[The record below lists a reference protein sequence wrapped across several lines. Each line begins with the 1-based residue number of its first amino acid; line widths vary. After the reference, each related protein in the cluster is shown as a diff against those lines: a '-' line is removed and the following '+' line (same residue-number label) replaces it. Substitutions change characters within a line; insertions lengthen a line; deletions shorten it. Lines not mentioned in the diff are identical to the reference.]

1 MKINNQLQVVSF
13 IMLTTLVV
21 SCMTN
26 PKGLSTR
33 YASDLSPTRNEEIY
47 RLEDSVHT
55 IFHLNTDTLYIGKK
69 FPPGTSKVDPRKSV
83 STRDAFNE
91 DKETNELIK
100 SCFSTDR
107 IEILKENRV
116 GFILYLYIDS
126 NGIVREVE
134 ILVHNKYVKMIYDE
148 EIKCICNTLKGLKKS
163 IPPAYVDF
171 AFHKIG
177 HGFFF

>member
-1 MKINNQLQVVSF
+1 MSAKKDND
-13 IMLTTLVV
+13 LVPRI
-21 SCMTN
+21 T
-26 PKGLSTR
+26 GL
-33 YASDLSPTRNEEIY
+33 LI
-47 RLEDSVHT
+47 LEV
-55 IFHLNTDTLYIGKK
+55 
-69 FPPGTSKVDPRKSV
+69 RKSNPNGDPE